1 MPATTGKK
9 NKHPQNSMKARTIQR
24 QREGITRNPIAEPK
38 SPELQKAASVP
49 VTGAPVQSDAPAK
62 PAPQRIDTMEYP
74 YLPADLKKIGI
85 LAAIILVVL
94 IVLSIVIG

>member
-1 MPATTGKK
+1 
-9 NKHPQNSMKARTIQR
+9 
-24 QREGITRNPIAEPK
+24 
-38 SPELQKAASVP
+38 
-49 VTGAPVQSDAPAK
+49 
-62 PAPQRIDTMEYP
+62 MEYP